1 METTGIGKQG
11 ETGKNVAMTPVPHGF
26 AWTGAKP
33 ASTVPAAANP

>member
-1 METTGIGKQG
+1 MEITRIGKQS
-11 ETGKNVAMTPVPHGF
+11 ETGKTAAMIPVPHGF